1 MTEHTI
7 RQARPDDEADIVSFT
22 EDTWSERDV
31 GDYIPEIYQD
41 WIAADGP
48 TQRTL
53 VTEVDGTAVGI
64 CQARLVGD
72 EEGWVQG
79 IRVHPDHR
87 REGHGRAMT
96 GALFEWCRE
105 RGATVARNL
114 IYGWNDA
121 AMAQAR
127 SVGFEP
133 GVICRL
139 VHPEPTAGDTDHPVT
154 ADTASAW
161 QYWTASDAR
170 TALAGL
176 SLADDHGWALAELTR
191 ERLDRLA
198 AEQRVFAVRDGG
210 TRGMAVRTGTRH
222 RSSSGETV
230 ADYAVGAWADV
241 DAARALL
248 TAVGDDAAGLDATRA
263 RVCIPAT
270 PRYVSD
276 GASVASLYDETVY
289 VFGADLTGELPG

>member
-1 MTEHTI
+1 MTDRVI

-22 EDTWSERDV
+22 ENTWSDRDV
-31 GDYIPEIYQD
+31 GDYIPEVYQD

-53 VTEVDGTAVGI
+53 VTEVDGAAVGI
-64 CQARLVGD
+64 CQARLVGE
-72 EEGWVQG
+72 EEGWLGG

-96 GALFEWCRE
+96 GALFEWCRDN
-105 RGATVARNL
+105 GATVARNL

-133 GVICRL
+133 GAVCRL
-139 VHPEPTAGDTDHPVT
+139 VHPEPVAGDPGLRVT
-154 ADTASAW
+154 ADAASAW
-161 QYWTASDAR
+161 RYWTESDAR

-176 SLADDHGWALAELTR
+176 ALADDHGWALAELTR

-198 AEQRVFAVRDGG
+198 AEQRVFAVSDGG
-210 TRGMAVRTGTRH
+210 TRGMAVRTGTR
-222 RSSSGETV
+222 RQSSSGETV

-241 DAARALL
+241 DAASALL
-248 TAVGDDAAGLDATRA
+248 TAVGDDAAGLGAARA

-270 PRYVSD
+270 PRHVSD
-276 GASVASLYDETVY
+276 GASVASLYDQTVY
-289 VFGADLTGELPG
+289 VFGADLTGGVPG